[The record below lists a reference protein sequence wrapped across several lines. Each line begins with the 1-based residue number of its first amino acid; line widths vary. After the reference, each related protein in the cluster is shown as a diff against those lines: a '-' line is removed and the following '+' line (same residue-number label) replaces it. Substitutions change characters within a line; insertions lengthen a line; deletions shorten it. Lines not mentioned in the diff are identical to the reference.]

1 MYQTLKKT
9 NPYYSE
15 VNKKVNRKLKCEN
28 GDNIIDKFVGLKVKT
43 MLSVM
48 HHIITSI

>member
-15 VNKKVNRKLKCEN
+15 VNKKVNGKFKN
-28 GDNIIDKFVGLKVKT
+28 GDNIIDKFGRLKSKNYAF
-43 MLSVM
+43 S
-48 HHIITSI
+48 